1 MAKQF
6 AKLEGVLQDH
16 PITPKTDPV
25 FLYHLKKALLLAL
38 KEQGQ
43 LSAMQC
49 RAACDRLERQRP
61 SAIRPA
67 PVPGETV

>member
-1 MAKQF
+1 MSKQS
-6 AKLEGVLQDH
+6 AKLEQILQNH
-16 PITPKTDPV
+16 PITLETDAV
-25 FLYHLKKALLLAL
+25 FLFHLKKALLLAL

-49 RAACDRLERQRP
+49 RAACERLERQQR

-67 PVPGETV
+67 LVSGESV

>member
-1 MAKQF
+1 MSKQF
-6 AKLEGVLQDH
+6 AKLEQILQDH
-16 PITPKTDPV
+16 PITPETDAV
-25 FLYHLKKALLLAL
+25 FLFHLKKALLLAL

-49 RAACDRLERQRP
+49 RAACDRLERQQR

-67 PVPGETV
+67 TVPGESV

>member
-1 MAKQF
+1 MAKQY
-6 AKLEGVLQDH
+6 AKLERVLQDH
-16 PITPKTDPV
+16 PIIPKTDAV

-49 RAACDRLERQRP
+49 RAACDRLARQHHG
-61 SAIRPA
+61 SAR
-67 PVPGETV
+67 PVPEELV